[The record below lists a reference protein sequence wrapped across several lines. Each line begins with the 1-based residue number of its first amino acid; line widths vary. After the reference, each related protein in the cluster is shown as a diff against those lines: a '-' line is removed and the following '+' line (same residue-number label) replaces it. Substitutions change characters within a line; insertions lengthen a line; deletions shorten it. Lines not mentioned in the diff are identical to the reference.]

1 MSEGH
6 VASRSY
12 ERSCMKRILAA
23 AAAMSIVVAAC
34 GGSDEVVASVNGED
48 ITRSQVNV
56 LVPDTDDPSAVTDF
70 TRYLSVV
77 IQWEAISQAAAEEG
91 IEPTDEEIDARLDE
105 LVAGQGEGS
114 TLEAYLEQVQASE
127 GGIRLFTEQLII
139 QDAVQADLAEEGT
152 VTDDEVNSELANNL
166 LDWTVV
172 CTSHI
177 LVGSEEE
184 AIAVQ
189 DRLAAGEDFAV
200 VAAEVSADVAS
211 GASGGDLGCNSP
223 SGFVG
228 SFAAATLEAEIDVVT
243 EPVESEFG
251 YHLILVNQREVAT
264 PDVVRVG
271 LERDA
276 LASAVDAWFLGVIE
290 AADVTV
296 DGEIGVWVTDPSP
309 QVLATN

>member
-1 MSEGH
+1 
-6 VASRSY
+6 
-12 ERSCMKRILAA
+12 MKRILAA

-77 IQWEAISQAAAEEG
+77 IQWEAISQAAAEED

>member
-1 MSEGH
+1 
-6 VASRSY
+6 
-12 ERSCMKRILAA
+12 MKRILAA

>member
-1 MSEGH
+1 
-6 VASRSY
+6 
-12 ERSCMKRILAA
+12 MKRILAA

-77 IQWEAISQAAAEEG
+77 IQWEAISQAAAEED
-91 IEPTDEEIDARLDE
+91 IEPTDQEIDARLDE

>member
-1 MSEGH
+1 
-6 VASRSY
+6 
-12 ERSCMKRILAA
+12 MKRILAA

-77 IQWEAISQAAAEEG
+77 IQWEAISQAAAEED

-200 VAAEVSADVAS
+200 VAAEVSTDVAS